1 MKNKKNELNNLT
13 VLKKITVFFLFC
25 SACYGQSAVLTA
37 QEFSKK
43 YDSLAIGQLV
53 DVRTPDEYQ
62 KAHLVNARNV
72 DFRGVG
78 FDKEIGKLDKSKPV
92 FVYCLSG
99 GRSSGAAK
107 KMVDAGFK
115 QVFELQGGFLKWTSA
130 GKPFYRNK
138 EVVGKSDWSKE
149 QFDALIASE
158 KPVLIDFFAAW
169 CGPCQQMMPFVKK
182 MKEEYN
188 NKAVVE
194 TIDYDRNK
202 ELALSL
208 GVDEIPMLLVYKKG
222 KLVWR
227 GIGLTPEARLRKVI
241 DENL

>member
-1 MKNKKNELNNLT
+1 M
-13 VLKKITVFFLFC
+13 KKIAVFLLFC
-25 SACYGQSAVLTA
+25 SACYGQSVVLTA
-37 QEFSKK
+37 EEFSKK
-43 YDSLAIGQLV
+43 YDSLTDKNLV
-53 DVRTPDEYQ
+53 DVRTADEYQ
-62 KAHLVNARNV
+62 KAHLNTAQNV
-72 DFRGVG
+72 DFRGVD
-78 FDKEIGKLDKSKPV
+78 FDRQIEKIDKSKPV

-99 GRSSGAAK
+99 GRSAGAAK

-115 QVFELQGGFLKWTSA
+115 QVFELKGGFLKWTSA

-149 QFDALIASE
+149 QFNALIASE

-188 NKAVVE
+188 NKAIVE

-208 GVDEIPMLLVYKKG
+208 GVDEIPMLLIYKKG
-222 KLVWR
+222 KLIWR
-227 GIGLTPEARLRKVI
+227 GIGLTPEATLRKVVN
-241 DENL
+241 ENM